1 MPLSVINTLYNMKM
15 FLALKKKTREREI
28 KSKSVTT
35 FGTLL
40 ARYTAF
46 EFYNDILHF
55 SHP

>member
-1 MPLSVINTLYNMKM
+1 MPVSVINTLYNMKM
-15 FLALKKKTREREI
+15 FLALKKKRDRER